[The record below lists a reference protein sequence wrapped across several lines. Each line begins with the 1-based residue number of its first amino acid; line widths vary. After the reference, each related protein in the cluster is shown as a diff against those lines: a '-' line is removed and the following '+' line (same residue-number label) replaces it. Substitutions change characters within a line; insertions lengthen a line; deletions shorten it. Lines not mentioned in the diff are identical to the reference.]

1 MSSVS
6 SIRALVGGGGGSI
19 VSAGYAPVISLAGA
33 EFPAWILCLI
43 TGILISLL
51 LRPLFIS
58 AGIDQWMTP
67 RPIVYSCLAAVVA
80 YLCWILVW
88 K

>member
-1 MSSVS
+1 LSSVA
-6 SIRALVGGGGGSI
+6 SIRALVDAGSI
-19 VSAGYAPVISLAGA
+19 VFAGYTPVVSIAGA
-33 EFPAWILCLI
+33 EFPAWILCLV

-67 RPIVYSCLAAVVA
+67 RPIVYSCLAVVVA
-80 YLCWILVW
+80 YLCWVLVW

>member
-6 SIRALVGGGGGSI
+6 SIRALVGGGGGAI
-19 VSAGYAPVISLAGA
+19 VFAGYAPVISIAGA